1 MPEPTRPEQGDQAAP
16 LHSLCAAISVG
27 IHSGVPIADLPYVE
41 DSTAEVDMNVV
52 MLRPVAGGEPTFVEV
67 QGTAEGMAFRRE
79 QLDQMLALAEGA
91 TAQIF
96 EAQAASTSE
105 SSRSL
110 GR

>member
-1 MPEPTRPEQGDQAAP
+1 
-16 LHSLCAAISVG
+16 
-27 IHSGVPIADLPYVE
+27 
-41 DSTAEVDMNVV
+41 

-91 TAQIF
+91 TAPDLR
-96 EAQAASTSE
+96 AQAAVLAE
-105 SSRSL
+105 APASRSL